1 METPSTGRPRFRFEA
16 GRRFGIVTL
25 VIAMVAMGSA
35 GWTRVAAQDD
45 VAPLSASALAQLTPG
60 SEPSLT
66 VTGYG
71 EATAPAD
78 SALIQLL
85 IGRVQADFGM
95 GIYDGSGSSVVVG
108 ADSTQGEVIEGTPGA
123 GAPEPGI
130 SPMPI
135 GPGMPEPIDETALEP
150 ILTALTGA
158 GIPSDAVEVVISP
171 IASDPY
177 AGPYGGAARLEFTV
191 ETPVLAELTDL
202 MTTVSQTAL
211 ESGLSLIQAGTA
223 YEVEDCQAL
232 EDEAQI
238 AAIEDARQRAERLA
252 GQLGVT
258 TGATLLASDFGF
270 FGDPSLGGCGFPD
283 GAGSYASYGG
293 PGSLS
298 LTIPDFDPSR
308 PAEVTV
314 IKQIYLGLAI
324 T

>member
-1 METPSTGRPRFRFEA
+1 MRSATDGTPRIRLEI
-16 GRRFGIVTL
+16 GRRFGIITL
-25 VIAMVAMGSA
+25 VIAMVAMGVAS
-35 GWTRVAAQDD
+35 WTRVAARDD
-45 VAPLSASALAQLTPG
+45 LAPRSAAALTQLTPG

-85 IGRVQADFGM
+85 IGRVQPEFGM
-95 GIYDGSGSSVVVG
+95 SAYESSGSSVAVSAG
-108 ADSTQGEVIEGTPGA
+108 SSQGEVIEGTPGA
-123 GAPEPGI
+123 GAPEPGT
-130 SPMPI
+130 PAMPI
-135 GPGMPEPIDETALEP
+135 GPGMPDPIDETALEP
-150 ILTALTGA
+150 ILTVLTGA
-158 GIPSDAVEVVISP
+158 GISRDAVEVVISP
-171 IASDPY
+171 IAPDPY
-177 AGPYGGAARLEFTV
+177 SGPYGGAARLEFTV
-191 ETPVLAELTDL
+191 ENPDLAELTEL
-202 MTTVSQTAL
+202 MTAVSQTAS
-211 ESGLSLIQAGTA
+211 ESALTLIQAGTA
-223 YEVEDCQAL
+223 YEVADCQVL
-232 EDEAQI
+232 EDEAQV

-293 PGSLS
+293 PGGLS